1 MHHLV
6 TYWRGLRRSTRRTL
20 LSFGVGALLMGGLY
34 TGYCWG
40 GFGRNVLPL
49 QYLLQCQ
56 CPAASE
62 VVRYRHFTVLAPACQ
77 APQVKDM
84 SSDGHY
90 LLFTQKHP
98 AYQIIRYDLL
108 NHSILT
114 NQAITEPRNTMHFVT
129 TDIILV
135 QLPFFQGISLNLSQ
149 YTQTAISFEQ
159 VSSITD
165 DLLQQ
170 LHTAER
176 IVVLPDTTVVFEGDP
191 STVANLPHRV
201 LYPPDERFQQRIKEQ
216 LRKAG
221 ITYEE
226 IVPPY
231 QTGALRDTR
240 YSPDG
245 RFYTREDGIYDAT
258 TRERLLDTD
267 LPRFQNFGGYQA
279 VGWVAGQRGIVY
291 AAWPPYLLDNRDDLL
306 FSYTWLPVHQPV
318 LLLELPKAFW
328 TELEEEP

>member
-20 LSFGVGALLMGGLY
+20 LSLSIGALLMGGLY

-49 QYLLQCQ
+49 QYLLQCR
-56 CPAASE
+56 CPPASE
-62 VVRYRHFTVLAPACQ
+62 AVRYRHFTVLAPACH
-77 APQVKDM
+77 APEVHTMSPSGRTLVIETHQRRQQVVR
-84 SSDGHY
+84 
-90 LLFTQKHP
+90 
-98 AYQIIRYDLL
+98 I
-108 NHSILT
+108 
-114 NQAITEPRNTMHFVT
+114 
-129 TDIILV
+129 
-135 QLPFFQGISLNLSQ
+135 
-149 YTQTAISFEQ
+149 
-159 VSSITD
+159 

-170 LHTAER
+170 HQTLLPFDTNTLHQVYAIDDYRFFVRLGWRADYQVYDLQTATTTPVNWVFADEQDARVQR
-176 IVVLPDTTVVFEGDP
+176 ILRQAAEVWVFEYE
-191 STVANLPHRV
+191 TLALANQYQQAIDNNIV
-201 LYPPDERFQQRIKEQ
+201 LYTVGLARQAQVNEQ
-216 LRKAG
+216 LTADG
-221 ITYEE
+221 IDYE
-226 IVPPY
+226 ILTPPY
-231 QTGALRDTR
+231 QAGALRDTR

-318 LLLELPKAFW
+318 LLLELTEEFW